1 VIKKESVQKKSK
13 QVVMQ
18 LEKVVPFGRSLDEYQ
33 RMFNLSPASL
43 NQSILG
49 AGDGPASFNAE
60 MAALGK
66 SVVSVD
72 PLYVFRAEEI
82 EKQFYS
88 VVDNIIA
95 QIQMTPGDWV
105 WSYHQSPE
113 HLKENRIKTLKTF
126 IRDYEQGKAA
136 GRYLVGELPR
146 FDFQEDQFELALCSH
161 FLFLYSDHFTYE
173 FHRASILE
181 MLRVAPEVRLFPL
194 LTLDLKKSP
203 YVEPL
208 IAEFQ
213 SAGYSVSVEKVGYE
227 LQRGGN
233 EMLRIQKTT
242 QWSLR

>member
-1 VIKKESVQKKSK
+1 
-13 QVVMQ
+13 MQ

-88 VVDNIIA
+88 VVENIIA

-105 WSYHQSPE
+105 WSYHTSPE
-113 HLKENRIKTLKTF
+113 HLKENRIKVLKTF

-146 FDFQEDQFELALCSH
+146 LDFQEDQFELALCSH

-173 FHRASILE
+173 FHRASLLE
-181 MLRVAPEVRLFPL
+181 MLRVASEVRLFPL
-194 LTLDLKKSP
+194 LTLDLKRSP
-203 YVEPL
+203 YLEPL
-208 IAEFQ
+208 MAELQ
-213 SAGYSVSVEKVGYE
+213 SASYSVSVEKVGYE
-227 LQRGGN
+227 LQRGGKDACTRPPFRA
-233 EMLRIQKTT
+233 ELC
-242 QWSLR
+242 L

>member
-1 VIKKESVQKKSK
+1 
-13 QVVMQ
+13 MQ
-18 LEKVVPFGRSLDEYQ
+18 LEKVVPFGRSLDEYR

-49 AGDGPASFNAE
+49 VGDGPASFNAE
-60 MAALGK
+60 MFALGK

-95 QIQMTPGDWV
+95 QIRTTPEDWV
-105 WSYHQSPE
+105 WSYHTSPE

-126 IRDYEQGKAA
+126 ISDYEKGKAA

-146 FDFQEDQFELALCSH
+146 LDFQEDQFELALCSH

-181 MLRVAPEVRLFPL
+181 MLRVASEVRLFPL
-194 LTLDLKKSP
+194 LTLALKRSP

-208 IAEFQ
+208 IAELQ
-213 SAGYSVSVEKVGYE
+213 SAGFSVSVEVGGYE

-233 EMLRIQKTT
+233 EMVRIRKTT
-242 QWSLR
+242 RWSFHRQRDRFTSVTQT